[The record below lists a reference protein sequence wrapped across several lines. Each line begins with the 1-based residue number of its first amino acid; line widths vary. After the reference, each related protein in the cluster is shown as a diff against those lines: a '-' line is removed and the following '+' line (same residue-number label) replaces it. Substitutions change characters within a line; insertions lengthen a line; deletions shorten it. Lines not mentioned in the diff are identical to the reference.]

1 MGLPEINIKFV
12 NKAGTLIKRGE
23 KGIVALVL
31 KDDKSLG
38 YHLLN
43 NTLDIPELSEANKE
57 QVRLAFIG
65 AEGIVKNI
73 KLFVMANTE
82 TTLKTALD
90 YFETEKFDYL
100 AVPEV
105 STEMSAEI
113 VSWIKDMRESK
124 KIKVKAVLPESASDY
139 EGIINFVTNG
149 IKTKEKTFSAKDY
162 CARIAGVLA
171 SMPLTIS
178 STYQVLEELIDI
190 EHKTS
195 DEIASDI
202 DAGKLVLMN
211 DGEKIKIARG
221 VTSKTTVTSGH
232 GEELRKI
239 SLLDKLDMIH
249 SDIKRTIEDNYIGKV
264 SNKYEHK
271 VVLIAAIRGYLT
283 QLESGGILD
292 PNTSDVG
299 VDIGAQENFIKSLGV
314 DTSEMDEKEIKEYN
328 TKDKVF
334 LYGKMK
340 PLDAMEEIT
349 LNIGL

>member
-23 KGIVALVL
+23 RGIVALIL
-31 KDDKSLG
+31 KDEKSAG

-43 NTLDIPELSEANKE
+43 STLDIPDLSEENKE
-57 QVRLAFIG
+57 QIEMAFMRAYG
-65 AEGIVKNI
+65 VVKQVKI
-73 KLFVMANTE
+73 FVVE
-82 TTLKTALD
+82 KSTTSVSSALE
-90 YFETEKFDYL
+90 YFETEQFNYL
-100 AVPEV
+100 AVPEA
-105 STEMSAEI
+105 SPEMAAE
-113 VSWIKDMRESK
+113 VVMWIKEMRDSK
-124 KIKVKAVLPESASDY
+124 KIKVRAVLSENEADY
-139 EGIINFVTNG
+139 EGIINFSTNG
-149 IKTKEKTFSAKDY
+149 IRTSNKTFTAKEY
-162 CARIAGVLA
+162 CSRIAGLLA

-178 STYQVLEELIDI
+178 STYQVLEEVVDI

-195 DEIASDI
+195 DDIASAI

-221 VTSKTTVTSGH
+221 VTSKTTISTGH
-232 GEELRKI
+232 GDELKKI

-271 VVLIAAIRGYLT
+271 VILIAAIRGYLNE
-283 QLESGGILD
+283 LENRGILD
-292 PNTSDVG
+292 SNKSDVG
-299 VDIGAQENFIKSLGV
+299 IDMDKQENYIKSQGI
-314 DTSEMDEKEIKEYN
+314 DTSEMSDKEIKEYN

>member
-23 KGIVALVL
+23 RGIVALIL
-31 KDDKSLG
+31 KDEKSLG

-43 NTLDIPELSEANKE
+43 STLDIPELSEENKE
-57 QVRLAFIG
+57 QIRLAFVG
-65 AEGIVKNI
+65 AQGIVKNV
-73 KLFVMANTE
+73 KLFVVEKAATSVS
-82 TTLKTALD
+82 TALD

-100 AVPEV
+100 AVPEA
-105 STEMSAEI
+105 SSDMEAEV
-113 VSWIKDMRESK
+113 VSWIKEMRDSK
-124 KIKVKAVLPESASDY
+124 KIKVKAVLAENVADY
-139 EGIINFVTNG
+139 EGIINFATSG
-149 IKTKEKTFSAKDY
+149 IKTNDKTFTAKQY
-162 CARIAGVLA
+162 CSRIAGVLA

-178 STYQVLEELIDI
+178 STYQVLNEVIDI

-195 DEIASDI
+195 DEIASAI

-232 GEELRKI
+232 GEELKKI

-299 VDIGAQENFIKSLGV
+299 VDIGAQEIFIKSLGV
-314 DTSEMDEKEIKEYN
+314 DTSEMDEKDIKEYN